1 MSAHSAQKGKGVA
14 RETSPLLGLYEASTA
29 SDNSSLSSDSQST
42 KDSSYIDPIDDHV
55 KKGYGAIHDAESA
68 QTPDS
73 PDSTGARYSRTLIA
87 QVVGALVIGQ

>member
-1 MSAHSAQKGKGVA
+1 MLPHSAQKGKGVA

-29 SDNSSLSSDSQST
+29 SDNSSLSSDSEST
-42 KDSSYIDPIDDHV
+42 KGSSYIDPIDDV
-55 KKGYGAIHDAESA
+55 KRGYGAIHDTESA

-73 PDSTGARYSRTLIA
+73 PDSTGPRYSRTLIA